1 MRIVLIGQAA
11 FGEKVL
17 EALIEKGEEV
27 VAVFTKPDKDG
38 KLDPLKVQAL
48 KSNLPI
54 NTPST
59 YKDDSV
65 FNTYCSY
72 KPDLTIMAF
81 VTDII
86 PVRFFEASSK
96 GAICYHPSIL
106 PRHRGGSA
114 INWAIIMGDT
124 TTGLTIFQPD
134 GGIDTGPVII
144 QKEIE
149 IGPDDTTGSIYFD
162 YLFPMGV
169 DAILESIDLIK
180 AGSPPLMPQDE
191 TEATYEPLCND
202 KVALLDWNKST
213 QEIHN
218 FIRGCDPQPGA
229 FSFIKGEKV
238 RFYGSTISEI
248 NTKEPSGTILSVDE
262 NGMTVS
268 AGDSAIK
275 IAKIRSSLGKMDPNE
290 FCSRLVIRPGD
301 HFSS

>member
-11 FGEKVL
+11 FGEKTL
-17 EALIEKGEEV
+17 EALLKKGEEI

-38 KLDPLKVQAL
+38 KADPLKVLAL
-48 KSNLPI
+48 KNNLPV

-65 FNTYCSY
+65 FDIYCSY

-86 PVRFFEASSK
+86 PTRFFEASSK

-106 PRHRGGSA
+106 PKHRGGSA
-114 INWAIIMGDT
+114 INWAIIMGAT
-124 TTGLTIFQPD
+124 KTGLTIFQPD
-134 GGIDTGPVII
+134 GGIDTGSII
-144 QKEIE
+144 VQKEIE
-149 IGPDDTTGSIYFD
+149 IGPNDTTGSIYFD
-162 YLFPMGV
+162 HLFPMGI
-169 DAILESIDLIK
+169 DAILESVDLIK
-180 AGSPPLMPQDE
+180 AGSPPLIPQDE
-191 TEATYEPLCND
+191 TKATYEPLCND

-213 QEIHN
+213 KEIHN

-248 NTKEPSGTILSVDE
+248 NTKEPSGTILSVNK
-262 NGMTVS
+262 NGMMIAAGGS
-268 AGDSAIK
+268 AVL
-275 IAKIRSSLGKMDPNE
+275 IAKIRSSSGKMDPDE
-290 FCSRLVIRPGD
+290 FCSKLGITPGD

>member
-17 EALIEKGEEV
+17 EALLKKGEEV
-27 VAVFTKPDKDG
+27 AAVFAKPDKNG
-38 KLDPLKVQAL
+38 KADPLKLQAL
-48 KSNLPI
+48 KNNLPI
-54 NTPST
+54 NTPVT

-65 FNTYCSY
+65 FDIYCSY
-72 KPDLTIMAF
+72 KPDLAVMAF

-86 PVRFFEASSK
+86 PTRFFEASSK

-124 TTGLTIFQPD
+124 KTGLTIFQPD

-149 IGPDDTTGSIYFD
+149 IGPNDTTGSIYFNH
-162 YLFPMGV
+162 LFPMGV
-169 DAILESIDLIK
+169 DAILESVDIIK
-180 AGSPPLMPQDE
+180 TGLSTSITQDE
-191 TEATYEPLCND
+191 AEATYEPLCND
-202 KVALLDWNKST
+202 KIALLDWNKST
-213 QEIHN
+213 REIHN

-238 RFYGSTISEI
+238 RFYGSIISEI
-248 NTKEPSGTILSVDE
+248 NTEEPSGTILSVGK

-268 AGDSAIK
+268 AGGSAIL
-275 IAKIRSSLGKMDPNE
+275 IAKISSSLGKMDSDE
-290 FCSRLVIRPGD
+290 FCSRLEIRPGD

>member
-17 EALIEKGEEV
+17 EALLKKGEEV
-27 VAVFTKPDKDG
+27 VAVFTKPDKNG
-38 KLDPLKVQAL
+38 KADPLKEQAL
-48 KSNLPI
+48 KNNLHVI
-54 NTPST
+54 TPTT

-65 FNTYCSY
+65 FNTYLSY

-86 PVRFFEASSK
+86 PTRFFENSSK

-124 TTGLTIFQPD
+124 KTGLTIFQPD
-134 GGIDTGPVII
+134 GGIDTGPIII

-149 IGPDDTTGSIYFD
+149 IGPNDTTGSIYFD

-169 DAILESIDLIK
+169 DAILEAVNIIK
-180 AGSPPLMPQDE
+180 AGKPPSILQDE

-202 KVALLDWNKST
+202 KIALLDWNKSIK
-213 QEIHN
+213 EIHN

-229 FSFIKGEKV
+229 FSFIKGEKI
-238 RFYGSTISEI
+238 RFYGSKICELKTEA
-248 NTKEPSGTILSVDE
+248 PSGTILSINKD
-262 NGMTVS
+262 GIKVS
-268 AGDSAIK
+268 AGGSAIL
-275 IAKIRSSLGKMDPNE
+275 IAKIRSSLGKMGPDE
-290 FCSRLVIRPGD
+290 FCSRLEIKQGD
-301 HFSS
+301 RFSS

>member
-17 EALIEKGEEV
+17 EALLEKGEEV

-48 KSNLPI
+48 KNKLPI
-54 NTPST
+54 NTPYT

-65 FNTYCSY
+65 FNIYCSY

-86 PVRFFEASSK
+86 PVKFFEASSK

-124 TTGLTIFQPD
+124 KTGLTIFQPD

-162 YLFPMGV
+162 HLFPMGV
-169 DAILESIDLIK
+169 DAILESIDIIK

-268 AGDSAIK
+268 AGGSAIM
-275 IAKIRSSLGKMDPNE
+275 IAKIRSSLGKMDPDE
-290 FCSRLVIRPGD
+290 FCSRMVIRPGD
-301 HFSS
+301 FFSS